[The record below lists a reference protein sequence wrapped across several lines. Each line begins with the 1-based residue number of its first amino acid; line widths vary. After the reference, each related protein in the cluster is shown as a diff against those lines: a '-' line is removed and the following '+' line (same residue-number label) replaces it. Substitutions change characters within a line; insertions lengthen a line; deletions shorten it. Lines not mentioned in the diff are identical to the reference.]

1 MEPRANGNS
10 ENIQSLS
17 SRRQRNH
24 QLIDYSNF
32 PHTRINNVYWLI
44 FKTQKSE
51 NCVVWFFRIYRILP
65 ERITG
70 RDKGETGSSLVSV
83 QIMSV
88 ELQWPASAPPLDI
101 GLLMSESDTATPRP
115 APPPPR
121 PRPLCRLGSYSLMP
135 AWVAATR
142 QLRAPSSGIINLGLS
157 QILLLIIL
165 EPFLLFGGWRDLL
178 PKHLQWS
185 EETRSK

>member
-1 MEPRANGNS
+1 MKVEPRANGNS

-70 RDKGETGSSLVSV
+70 RDKGETGSLVSV

-115 APPPPR
+115 APAHCADWAHTVSCR
-121 PRPLCRLGSYSLMP
+121 P
-135 AWVAATR
+135 
-142 QLRAPSSGIINLGLS
+142 
-157 QILLLIIL
+157 
-165 EPFLLFGGWRDLL
+165 GWRPHGNYVLNL
-178 PKHLQWS
+178 VASSILGYL
-185 EETRSK
+185 RSCY